1 MGTRGAEVTKLTDNI
16 KQAPSENPE
25 KDTSQWV
32 TGDEPMTGA
41 QRSYLHTL
49 AQEAGQEVPE
59 DATKA
64 QASELIDNLRQQTGR
79 GE

>member
-1 MGTRGAEVTKLTDNI
+1 
-16 KQAPSENPE
+16 
-25 KDTSQWV
+25 
-32 TGDEPMTGA
+32 MTGA

-49 AQEAGQEVPE
+49 AQEADQEVPE

-64 QASELIDNLRQQTGR
+64 QASELIDDLRQQTGR